1 MEPYYEYNFKE
12 YDYPIKVW
20 QGQTFGF
27 PPHWHEE
34 MEIILVVEGQA
45 DVYIRNDL
53 YSLYEGDIMIIGR
66 KDIHRYVESTHFH
79 HILMKFHMNL
89 LESLHYETQDYQELM
104 LLFSHSIVI
113 DRQYNQE
120 FRRNIGRIIRVL
132 LMEYEQKKKGYKYA
146 ILSEMYNLMTALLR
160 EDRLQRSMVQV
171 HKKYQAHPVIEYV
184 MHHVEKHYHEVLSLE
199 EIIQVAHLS
208 KNYFTRLFKTYTGM
222 TFKQFVTMIR
232 LQKSRE
238 CLAETDDTIVDI
250 AYLSGFNSVKTFNRV
265 FHKHMGCSPSTY
277 RKCISEKNSGINEK
291 DEL

>member
-45 DVYIRNDL
+45 DVYIRNDP
-53 YSLYEGDIMIIGR
+53 YTLYEGDIMIIGR

-171 HKKYQAHPVIEYV
+171 HKKNIRH
-184 MHHVEKHYHEVLSLE
+184 
-199 EIIQVAHLS
+199 IQLL
-208 KNYFTRLFKTYTGM
+208 NM
-222 TFKQFVTMIR
+222 
-232 LQKSRE
+232 
-238 CLAETDDTIVDI
+238 
-250 AYLSGFNSVKTFNRV
+250 
-265 FHKHMGCSPSTY
+265 
-277 RKCISEKNSGINEK
+277 
-291 DEL
+291 